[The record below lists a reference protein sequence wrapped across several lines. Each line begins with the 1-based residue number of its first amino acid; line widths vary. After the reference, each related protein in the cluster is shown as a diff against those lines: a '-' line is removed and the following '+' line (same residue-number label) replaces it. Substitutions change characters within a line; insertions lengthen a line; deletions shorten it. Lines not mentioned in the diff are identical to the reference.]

1 MIKVYETMTFRKWF
15 SGIKDFSVQIRL
27 ARRLERVRRGNL
39 GDIKKLAQYL
49 FEMREFFGNGWR
61 MYFYQDI
68 EPSIL
73 MLHGGTKDSQQD
85 DIKKAK
91 QMIKELTN
99 DSKDS

>member
-1 MIKVYETMTFRKWF
+1 MIKVYETVNFRNWF
-15 SGIKDFSVQIRL
+15 SGINDLSVRIRL
-27 ARRLERVRRGNL
+27 ARRLERAQLGNL

-49 FEMREFFGNGWR
+49 FEMREFFGKGWR

-68 EPSIL
+68 EPTIL
-73 MLHGGTKDSQQD
+73 MLHGGTKDSQKD
-85 DIKKAK
+85 DIKEAK